1 MPLDPSYPVAR
12 IELITKDSGLK
23 ALLVKD
29 EDVLAEHRND
39 VKCPVLSVMNILND
53 SLLPNPSTVDWR
65 PPAPNTFCY
74 IIYTSGTTGKPKG
87 VVLEHTNMS
96 SFIQHGAFCI
106 YKGLGPG
113 SRFLLSSPMIF
124 DMSYGIQF
132 PTFSMGATLV
142 LAPRSA
148 LLDELELLINTV
160 KVSSLVL
167 SSKEHHTHAAGYLI
181 VYLMLHI
188 FHRSHTSR

>member
-1 MPLDPSYPVAR
+1 MPLDPSYPLAR
-12 IELITKDSGLK
+12 IKLIAEDAVLK

-29 EDVLAEHRND
+29 EDVLAEHSNA
-39 VKCPVLSVMNILND
+39 VKCPVLSVIHILND
-53 SLLPNPSTVDWR
+53 AFLSEPSAVDWHQ
-65 PPAPNTFCY
+65 PIPSNSCY

-167 SSKEHHTHAAGYLI
+167 SSKEHHTHAVSLI
-181 VYLMLHI
+181 VFLMIHML
-188 FHRSHTSR
+188 HRSHTSK

>member
-53 SLLPNPSTVDWR
+53 SLLPNPSTVDWHS
-65 PPAPNTFCY
+65 PSPSNSCY

-87 VVLEHTNMS
+87 VVLEHSNVS
-96 SFIQHGAFCI
+96 SFIQHGALHAF
-106 YKGLGPG
+106 KSLGPG
-113 SRFLLSSPMIF
+113 SRFLNSFPMVFEASCGTQFSTLSV
-124 DMSYGIQF
+124 
-132 PTFSMGATLV
+132 GATLV
-142 LAPRSA
+142 LVPKSD
-148 LLDELELLINTV
+148 LLDDLELVINTSE
-160 KVSSLVL
+160 VS
-167 SSKEHHTHAAGYLI
+167 
-181 VYLMLHI
+181 
-188 FHRSHTSR
+188 